1 MSKYS
6 KYIAEAL
13 GTLLIVFIGAGAI
26 CAEHSVKMTDGQGV
40 VPVWAVTVFGVVIV
54 AIVYATSY
62 ISGSHINPAVTISYW
77 ATGRMYAGTAAYY
90 IMSQMI
96 GAVIAACFLKILFP
110 DAVNT
115 VYLGACTLGEGVGP
129 WKAASIEC
137 IVTFLF
143 VFTIFVTAVDKPP
156 EEPLGVASRSDS
168 VGRTSKLLA
177 GVAIGLVYLFGVSVS
192 TTFSGGAL
200 NPARVFGPAVVSGHF
215 DYHYVWWL
223 GPVSGAI
230 AAGFLYGKVFKW
242 KSEGKK
248 LSLAK

>member
-1 MSKYS
+1 MNKYS
-6 KYIAEAL
+6 KYIAEIL

-40 VPVWAVTVFGVVIV
+40 VPVWAITVFGVVIV

-77 ATGRMYAGTAAYY
+77 ATGRMHAGTAAYY

-96 GAVIAACFLKILFP
+96 GAVMAACFLKILFP

-115 VYLGACTLGEGVGP
+115 VYLGTCNLGEGVGP
-129 WKAASIEC
+129 WKASLVEC
-137 IVTFLF
+137 LVTFLF
-143 VFTIFVTAVDKPP
+143 VFTIYATAVDK
-156 EEPLGVASRSDS
+156 
-168 VGRTSKLLA
+168 RTSKLLA
-177 GVAIGLVYLFGVSVS
+177 GVAIGLVYLFGVSIS

-215 DYHYVWWL
+215 DHHYVWWL
-223 GPVSGAI
+223 GPVSGAV
-230 AAGFLYGKVFKW
+230 AAGFLYGKVFTRKR
-242 KSEGKK
+242 E
-248 LSLAK
+248 

>member
-1 MSKYS
+1 MNKYS
-6 KYIAEAL
+6 KYIAEIL

-26 CAEHSVKMTDGQGV
+26 CAEKFVKMTDGQGV
-40 VPVWAVTVFGVVIV
+40 VPVWAITVFGFVIV
-54 AIVYATSY
+54 AVVYATSY

-77 ATGRMYAGTAAYY
+77 ATGRIHAGTAAYY
-90 IMSQMI
+90 IISQMT
-96 GAVIAACFLKILFP
+96 GAVMAACFLKILFP

-115 VYLGACTLGEGVGP
+115 VFLGTCTLGEGVEF
-129 WKAASIEC
+129 WKAAIIEC

-143 VFTIFVTAVDKPP
+143 VFTIYATTVDK
-156 EEPLGVASRSDS
+156 RI
-168 VGRTSKLLA
+168 SKVLA

-230 AAGFLYGKVFKW
+230 AAGFLYCKVFKR
-242 KSEGKK
+242 KIEEKK
-248 LSLAK
+248 LSPAK

>member
-1 MSKYS
+1 MNKYS
-6 KYIAEAL
+6 KYIAEIL

-26 CAEHSVKMTDGQGV
+26 CAEHSIKMTDGQGV
-40 VPVWAVTVFGVVIV
+40 PVWAITVFGFVIV
-54 AIVYATSY
+54 AVVYATSY
-62 ISGSHINPAVTISYW
+62 ISGSHINPAVTISHW

-96 GAVIAACFLKILFP
+96 GAVMAACFLKILFP

-115 VYLGACTLGEGVGP
+115 VYLGTCTLGEGVGL
-129 WKAASIEC
+129 WKAVLIEC

-143 VFTIFVTAVDKPP
+143 VFTIYATAVD
-156 EEPLGVASRSDS
+156 R
-168 VGRTSKLLA
+168 RTSKVLA

-223 GPVSGAI
+223 GPVCGAI
-230 AAGFLYGKVFKW
+230 AAGFLYSKVFKR
-242 KSEGKK
+242 KSEEMK
-248 LSLAK
+248 LSPIK